1 MTMLNR
7 RTLFA
12 STMAVATA
20 AKEAVL
26 GRSAE
31 AALPKDVEPR
41 GTVGRLE
48 RLPRL
53 DLESQHDFIT
63 GFRQFVNVDM
73 NRAAE
78 ARMNAIL
85 KANGLDPAN
94 DPPVEK
100 VLELTANDPVI
111 ANSARSWLSA
121 QQLSWKTLR
130 NEFHGNAD
138 AYLAEMDAADKVGP
152 GTLELNPDLK
162 LPDYTRHE
170 IHIQPGGYVGDPFAG
185 HSYLYGTNNFYTGRN
200 NQDELHIALANALPL
215 PADGKVLRIL
225 EQGTSCG
232 QLAVALKQ
240 RFPNAEVWGIDCG
253 APMVRFAHMRA
264 ADLGVEVHFA
274 QRLAEDSKFPDNH
287 FDIITNNIMFHEV
300 SPEGTHAVLKE
311 SLRTLRPGGVYFPI
325 DFYTG
330 SPPPKTAFGKFR
342 SWWDSRW
349 NGEVWR
355 LTYAAFDFKGAM
367 KQAGFDVNEN
377 GPSARPGAKANI
389 LGTKRA

>member
-300 SPEGTHAVLKE
+300 SPEGTHAALKE

>member
-85 KANGLDPAN
+85 KVNGVDPAN

>member
-7 RTLFA
+7 RTLFT
-12 STMAVATA
+12 STA
-20 AKEAVL
+20 AAATIAQDTFL
-26 GRSAE
+26 GRSAQ
-31 AALPKDVEPR
+31 AANRLDVEPR
-41 GTVGRLE
+41 GTIGRLE

-63 GFRQFVNVDM
+63 GFRQFVNGEM
-73 NRAAE
+73 TRAAE
-78 ARMNAIL
+78 ARINALL
-85 KANGLDPAN
+85 KAKGLDPAS
-94 DPPVEK
+94 DLPIDTI
-100 VLELTANDPVI
+100 LEHTANDPVI

-121 QQLSWKTLR
+121 QQLSWRTLR
-130 NEFHGNAD
+130 NEFHGNKD
-138 AYLAEMDAADKVGP
+138 AYLSEMEAADKSGP
-152 GTLELNPDLK
+152 GSLELNPGIE

-200 NQDELHIALANALPL
+200 NQDELHITLANVLPL
-215 PADGKVLRIL
+215 PADGKVIRIL

-253 APMVRFAHMRA
+253 GPMVRFAHMRA

-300 SPEGTHAVLKE
+300 SPEGIHAVLKE
-311 SLRTLRPGGVYFPI
+311 SMRTLRPGGVYFPI
-325 DFYTG
+325 DFFTG
-330 SPPPKTAFGKFR
+330 SPPSKTAFSKFR

-349 NGEVWR
+349 NGEPWR
-355 LTYAAFDFKGAM
+355 LEYAAFDFNGAM
-367 KQAGFDVNEN
+367 LKAGFDVNEN
-377 GPSARPGAKANI
+377 GPAARPGSKSNVM
-389 LGTKRA
+389 GTKRA